1 MIRAEWAKQWGRR
14 RTLILVAA
22 AVLFPVVMTVSL
34 VGTGSGKVERVGDIP
49 LVIVP
54 ARSGLSVPLIA
65 LSSTMRFFLPLLIAV
80 VAGEAIA
87 GEASTGRLRYALA
100 GPRSRGRYLLSKA
113 GVAASICL
121 ALLAVLFA
129 VSVAAGLIAF
139 GWHPLTPLNGG
150 QSAVSTVATFS
161 PASALAKLGVGLAY
175 VAAGMA
181 SVFSFGLLLS
191 TVTARPFVAV
201 AGAVGLSVL
210 SRVFN
215 ADYLPGVSAV
225 SRYMPS
231 NDIDLWQHLFASP
244 ADTSGMGRFLLLQAG
259 YFAVFSGTAWW
270 LFTRRD
276 VLT

>member
-1 MIRAEWAKQWGRR
+1 
-14 RTLILVAA
+14 
-22 AVLFPVVMTVSL
+22 
-34 VGTGSGKVERVGDIP
+34 
-49 LVIVP
+49 
-54 ARSGLSVPLIA
+54 
-65 LSSTMRFFLPLLIAV
+65 LLIAV

-87 GEASTGRLRYALA
+87 GEASTGSLRYALA

-129 VSVAAGLIAF
+129 VSVASGLLAF
-139 GWHPLTPLNGG
+139 GWHPLTPLIGG
-150 QSAVSTVATFS
+150 QSAVSTVANFS
-161 PASALAKLGVGLAY
+161 PTAALAKLGVGLAY

-191 TVTARPFVAV
+191 TVTTRPFVAV
-201 AGAVGLSVL
+201 AGAVGLSVV

-231 NDIDLWQHLFASP
+231 NDIDLWQHLFSSP
-244 ADTSGMGRFLLLQAG
+244 ADTSGIGRFLLLQAG
-259 YFAVFSGTAWW
+259 YFAAFSAAAWW